1 MVFIFISE
9 VSLRPLQVGF
19 CGGYEARLPN
29 KYVSVEGVLAILITG
44 WVSGVVLQFSTK
56 KLAEWKEGRRGGG
69 GCHSLLVC
77 SLSHHFGG
85 SSSPALGWD
94 NKQESRPNTQ
104 NYKTSKNNFCTPRH
118 FHSEIDFHS
127 IWFDLKMYLMHWSG
141 YVKLLLFLQ
150 GERQLSCLILFV
162 WVKLPPWKIMSGAL
176 CEG

>member
-85 SSSPALGWD
+85 SSPALGWD

-104 NYKTSKNNFCTPRH
+104 NYKTFKNNFCSPRH

-127 IWFDLKMYLMHWSG
+127 IWFDLKMCIGQEVILINLH
-141 YVKLLLFLQ
+141 FQ
-150 GERQLSCLILFV
+150 EERQFSCLILFV